1 LQPFRFEARLIGI
14 QGVFHESIEGVR
26 MRSFIVVAMFVASS
40 AQAGWSDYE
49 EVRDLDLDASGISEL
64 SIVAGAGSM
73 DVIGV
78 EGADRITVKATIVVP
93 DEDEEGA
100 LRVIEKRMI
109 LSLERNG
116 DRAELDSEFDH
127 GLFNFG
133 SSGYIALEVSVP
145 QGMAVSI
152 NDGSGSIDVMDIV
165 GDVTIDDGSGSIDV
179 SNVANLKIDDGSGSI
194 DVITASG
201 DVSIVD
207 GSGSITV
214 KHVAGSVT
222 VDDGSGSIRVS
233 DVEHDLTILESG
245 SGSVNFSDVRGTVDQ
260 ET

>member
-1 LQPFRFEARLIGI
+1 
-14 QGVFHESIEGVR
+14 
-26 MRSFIVVAMFVASS
+26 MRSFIVVTMFVASS

-78 EGADRITVKATIVVP
+78 EGADSITVKATIVVP
-93 DEDEEGA
+93 DESEEDA
-100 LRVIEKRMI
+100 LQIIEKRMR
-109 LSLERNG
+109 LSLEKDG
-116 DRAELDSEFDH
+116 DRAELNSEFKG
-127 GLFNFG
+127 GLMNFG
-133 SSGYIALEVSVP
+133 SSGYIVLEVNVP
-145 QGMAVSI
+145 QGMAVNI
-152 NDGSGSIDVMDIV
+152 DDGSGSIDVIDIV

-179 SNVANLKIDDGSGSI
+179 KNVANLKIDDGSGSI
-194 DVITASG
+194 DVVTASG

-207 GSGSITV
+207 GSGSISV

-233 DVEHDLTILESG
+233 DVEQDLTIVESG
-245 SGSVNFSDVRGTVDQ
+245 SGSVNFSDIRGTVDQ